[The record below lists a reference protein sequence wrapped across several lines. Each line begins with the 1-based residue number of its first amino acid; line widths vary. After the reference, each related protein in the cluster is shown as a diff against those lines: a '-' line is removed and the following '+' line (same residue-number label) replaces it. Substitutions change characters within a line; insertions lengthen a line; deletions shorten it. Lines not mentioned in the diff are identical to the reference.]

1 MAHHLIL
8 RMNCAIIVVRCG
20 TKHDL
25 PFWSSR
31 GLYFVR
37 LIILCMDASGDQSD
51 EQQAAETRKDL
62 FGMSE
67 TDEYAII

>member
-1 MAHHLIL
+1 
-8 RMNCAIIVVRCG
+8 
-20 TKHDL
+20 
-25 PFWSSR
+25 
-31 GLYFVR
+31 
-37 LIILCMDASGDQSD
+37 MDASGDQLD